1 MEHRSFLDQ
10 MGNLVTINY
19 PPRRIVSLV
28 PSQTELLS
36 DLNLDEEVV
45 GITKFCIHPKAW
57 LSPKKITGGT
67 KNFNF
72 DVIAALEPDLII
84 GNKEENYEEGI
95 NLLKQRFPVWL
106 SDITTLED
114 SLAMITS
121 LGEVTDRKLQ
131 SENIVAAI
139 VDSFSKLRRKR
150 NATVLYLIWKNPW
163 MAVGRGTFID
173 AMLDRVGLQNVVPE
187 FRYPEVSEDYIK
199 AMNPEY
205 IFLSSEP
212 YPFQEKH
219 VQEICEM
226 LPSAKIMLVD
236 GEMFSWY
243 GSRLIKAP
251 AYFNSLKLQ

>member
-1 MEHRSFLDQ
+1 MLLSIILPGESYRSFHL
-10 MGNLVTINY
+10 
-19 PPRRIVSLV
+19 
-28 PSQTELLS
+28 QTELLA

-45 GITKFCIHPKAW
+45 GITKFCVHPQAW

-95 NLLKQRFPVWL
+95 NLLKQRFPVWV

-121 LGEVTDRKLQ
+121 LGEMTDRKIQ
-131 SENIVAAI
+131 AENIVETI
-139 VDSFSKLRRKR
+139 VNAFSKLKKKR
-150 NATVLYLIWKNPW
+150 EASVLYLIWRNPW
-163 MAVGRGTFID
+163 MAVGRGTFVD
-173 AMLDRVGLQNVVPE
+173 TMLEKIGFQNVVPE
-187 FRYPEVSEDYIK
+187 SRYPEISEEYIK

-205 IFLSSEP
+205 VFLSSEP

-219 VQEICEM
+219 VQEIREM
-226 LPSAKIMLVD
+226 HSVGKNMV
-236 GEMFSWY
+236 
-243 GSRLIKAP
+243 SRW
-251 AYFNSLKLQ
+251 